1 MKTTISG
8 INGYVYI
15 TLESFEKNANFSQG
29 ILATKFDEHEIG
41 DVVVFR
47 KDITPV
53 KEKLP
58 PNNLDVLRF
67 DIKSIYMI
75 LKK

>member
-1 MKTTISG
+1 MKMTISG

-29 ILATKFDEHEIG
+29 VLATKFDEHEIG
-41 DVVVFR
+41 DAVVFR

-67 DIKSIYMI
+67 DRKSIYMI